1 MTFTKTVFEQNIYF
15 FISVAELCVSL
26 KDKCLAMFEQPE
38 LFTAVL
44 KVCL

>member
-1 MTFTKTVFEQNIYF
+1 MFEQNIFMTIGYF
-15 FISVAELCVSL
+15 FISVPELCVSL
-26 KDKCLAMFEQPE
+26 KDKCSAMFEQPE